1 MPLVSPKPSR
11 IGRPPATASQRDPRT
26 HLLDAAT
33 RLFAERGVADTTVAQ
48 IAATAGVTPAMVHY
62 YFKNREQLLD
72 AVVDERIARVVD
84 VIWAPIEQQ
93 TADPISAVPV
103 LVARVIGCVESMPWL
118 PSLWLREILNEGG
131 QLRARVIAR
140 IPSSD
145 VQRFAREV
153 ATAQARQQINPDVE
167 PRLVYISIFGLTML
181 LLATTSIRARLLHTA
196 DLDHDALA
204 RHVTALLTQ
213 GLGGIHGRLP

>member
-1 MPLVSPKPSR
+1 MPLASPKTAR
-11 IGRPPATASQRDPRT
+11 IGRPPASASQGDPRT

-33 RLFAERGVADTTVAQ
+33 RLFAERGIADTTVAR
-48 IAATAGVTPAMVHY
+48 IAATASVTPAMVHY

-72 AVVDERIARVVD
+72 AVVDERIARVVA

-93 TADPISAVPV
+93 TADPITVVPV
-103 LVARVIGCVESMPWL
+103 LVARVMECVESMPWL

-140 IPSSD
+140 IPTSD
-145 VQRFAREV
+145 VQRFAREM
-153 ATAQARQQINPDVE
+153 ATAQARLQINPDVE
-167 PRLVYISIFGLTML
+167 PRLVYVSIFGLTML
-181 LLATTSIRARLLHTA
+181 LLATTSIRTRLLHTT

-213 GLGGIHGRLP
+213 GLGGIHGRRP